1 MSGFQAPR
9 KDGKTMQW
17 KMERYLIPL
26 GFVAAVA
33 IFAFAGWES
42 YRNMTRAAEAMALQK
57 HTYEVSKTLDETI
70 VRLVDAETG
79 QRGYLLTGDE
89 TYLAP
94 YRAAI
99 KNIDQAMSQLK
110 DLTSDNPNQ
119 QKRIQAM
126 EPIIEKKLA
135 ELERTI
141 DLRREKGSIA
151 ANQVVLAG
159 SGKGWMDEIRALAS
173 EMANAESDLLRLRTQ
188 NTDESLAKSSRAIAA
203 GVVVGILLLALC
215 FGLLAREL
223 SERKRA
229 QEALGKSERWFS
241 TTLGSIGDA
250 VIATDINGAVAFLNP
265 VAQSLTGWNLEE
277 ANGKSLD
284 LVFNIV
290 NAETRLSVENPV
302 KKVFREGKVVGLA
315 DHTVLLSKDG
325 REFDIEDSAAP
336 ILTDSKEGFGVVLV
350 FRDITEKKRTEEN
363 TNQQKELLQLI
374 VESIADGVVV
384 ADPNGK
390 FLLFNAAA
398 EHVLGFGATDTE
410 PDQWSDQYGTYLP
423 DAVTLYPPNELPLV
437 RAIRGERVEAVD
449 VFIRNAKV
457 PDGRLLS
464 ITGRPLKDENGTL
477 RGGVVVFHDITVQK
491 RAQEALVSAKDEA
504 ERANKF
510 KDQFLSTMS
519 HELRTP
525 LNAVLGFSDLLA
537 DERYGSLNERQKRY
551 VSNIHSGGQHLLKLI
566 SDILDLSKIEA
577 GRMDLAI
584 QDVPIESAF
593 SEVLSTLRPLA
604 EKKSQTLSQNAQA
617 HLIVRADITR
627 LRQMLMNLAGNAIKF
642 TPEGGRIELEARQAN
657 GQIRI
662 EVRDTGP
669 GIPPEEQK
677 RIFQAFY
684 RLRQSGE
691 ATEGTGL
698 GLAITQRLADLHG
711 SKLGLDSQAG
721 QGSCF
726 YFSLPAGVPT
736 RQLRASEAKV
746 KVSHGEATKVL
757 VIEDDHGSAQV
768 IQSYLTSS
776 GYESLSCEQPQNA
789 AKMVAEFR
797 PDVITLDLLMK
808 PSNGWEVLLQLKRDP
823 LTANIPII
831 VVSIVDQPAIATTLG
846 ADEYLVKPVDKASLL
861 AAVRRCLASNRG
873 APSQRPILVVEDD
886 TPTREV
892 IADLL
897 TAQGYAVTTAADGAQ
912 ARAQVAGALP
922 ELVIL
927 DLILPKVSG
936 FDLLAEWRANSRT
949 ADLPVFVLTSKDL
962 NGQEEQYLRKHAESL
977 FHKQQPWQQ
986 ALTEQLQRV
995 LKNAPVV
1002 NS

>member
-1 MSGFQAPR
+1 MR
-9 KDGKTMQW
+9 W
-17 KMERYLIPL
+17 KMDRYLIPL

-33 IFAFAGWES
+33 IFAFTGWES

-57 HTYEVSKTLDETI
+57 HTYEVSKTLDEMM

-99 KNIDQAMSQLK
+99 KNIDQATSHLK

-126 EPIIEKKLA
+126 EPIIKKKLA

-141 DLRREKGSIA
+141 DLRREKSSIV

-173 EMANAESDLLRLRTQ
+173 EMANAESELLRLRTQ
-188 NTDESLAKSSRAIAA
+188 NTNESLARSSRTIAA
-203 GVVVGILLLALC
+203 GVFVGISVLALC

-223 SERKRA
+223 AERKRA
-229 QEALGKSERWFS
+229 QEALGKSEKWFS

-250 VIATDINGAVAFLNP
+250 VIATDMSGAVTFMNS
-265 VAQSLTGWNLEE
+265 VAQSLTGWSPDD
-277 ANGKSLD
+277 ARGKSME

-290 NAETRLSVENPV
+290 NRDTRQPVENPV
-302 KKVFREGKVVGLA
+302 KKVVRERKIVGLA
-315 DHTVLLSKDG
+315 NHTVLISKNG
-325 REFDIEDSAAP
+325 GEFHIEDSAAP
-336 ILTDSKEGFGVVLV
+336 IVTDSGEDIGVVLV
-350 FRDITEKKRTEEN
+350 FRDATELKRAGEELR
-363 TNQQKELLQLI
+363 QSQERSQLM
-374 VESIADGVVV
+374 VENV
-384 ADPNGK
+384 ADYAILMLDQEGRVVSWNAGAQRIKGYCAEEILGQHFSQFYPREDVERGK
-390 FLLFNAAA
+390 PQHELEVAAA
-398 EHVLGFGATDTE
+398 EGRLVNEGWRVRKDGSTFWANVVITALRDESGSLRGFGKVTRDMTE
-410 PDQWSDQYGTYLP
+410 SKL
-423 DAVTLYPPNELPLV
+423 
-437 RAIRGERVEAVD
+437 
-449 VFIRNAKV
+449 
-457 PDGRLLS
+457 
-464 ITGRPLKDENGTL
+464 
-477 RGGVVVFHDITVQK
+477 
-491 RAQEALVSAKDEA
+491 AQEALVHAKDEA

-551 VSNIHSGGQHLLKLI
+551 VSNIHGGGQHLLKLI

-627 LRQMLMNLAGNAIKF
+627 FRQMLMNLAGNAIKF
-642 TPEGGRIELEARQAN
+642 TPEGGRIELEARQTN

-669 GIPPEEQK
+669 GIPPGEQE

-698 GLAITQRLADLHG
+698 GLAITQRLAELHG

-757 VIEDDHGSAQV
+757 VIEDDRDSAQV

-797 PDVITLDLLMK
+797 PDVITLDLLMT

-823 LTANIPII
+823 RTANIPVIM
-831 VVSIVDQPAIATTLG
+831 VSIVDQPAIATTLG
-846 ADEYLVKPVDKASLL
+846 ADEYLVKPVDKESLL

-892 IADLL
+892 IAELL
-897 TAQGYAVTTAADGAQ
+897 TAQGYPVTTADDGAQ
-912 ARAQVAGALP
+912 ARAQVAAALP

-936 FDLLAEWRANSRT
+936 FDLLAEWRANPRT

-995 LKNAPVV
+995 LKHAPVV

>member
-1 MSGFQAPR
+1 MSNSQALQ
-9 KDGKTMQW
+9 KDGKKMQW
-17 KMERYLIPL
+17 KMERYSIPL

-42 YRNMTRAAEAMALQK
+42 YQNMTRAGEAMALQK
-57 HTYEVSKTLDETI
+57 HTYEVSKTLDETL

-89 TYLAP
+89 AYLAP

-99 KNIDQAMSQLK
+99 KNLDQAMSHLK

-119 QKRIQAM
+119 HKRIQTM
-126 EPIIEKKLA
+126 EPIIGKKLA
-135 ELERTI
+135 ELQNTI

-151 ANQVVLAG
+151 ANQVVVTG

-188 NTDESLAKSSRAIAA
+188 STNESLARSSRTIAA
-203 GVVVGILLLALC
+203 GVVVGISLLALC

-229 QEALGKSERWFS
+229 QEALGKNERWFS

-250 VIATDINGAVAFLNP
+250 VIATDMSGAVTFMNP
-265 VAQSLTGWNLEE
+265 VAQSLTGWSLEE
-277 ANGKSLD
+277 ARSKPMD
-284 LVFNIV
+284 LVFEIV
-290 NAETRLSVENPV
+290 NKDTRRPVENPL
-302 KKVFREGKVVGLA
+302 KKVVRERKVVGLA
-315 DHTVLLSKDG
+315 NHTVLISKNG
-325 REFDIEDSAAP
+325 SEFDIEDSAAP
-336 ILTDSKEGFGVVLV
+336 IVTGAGEDIGVVLV
-350 FRDITEKKRTEEN
+350 FRDVTQLKRAGEELR
-363 TNQQKELLQLI
+363 QSQERLQLM
-374 VESIADGVVV
+374 VENVVDYSILTLDQEGRVVSWNAGAERIKGYRADEILGQHFSKFYPHE
-384 ADPNGK
+384 DSERGK
-390 FLLFNAAA
+390 PQHELEVAAA
-398 EHVLGFGATDTE
+398 EGRSADEGWRVRKDGSTFWANVVITALRDESGALRGF
-410 PDQWSDQYGTYLP
+410 
-423 DAVTLYPPNELPLV
+423 
-437 RAIRGERVEAVD
+437 
-449 VFIRNAKV
+449 AKV
-457 PDGRLLS
+457 TRDMTESKL
-464 ITGRPLKDENGTL
+464 
-477 RGGVVVFHDITVQK
+477 
-491 RAQEALVSAKDEA
+491 AQEALVHAKDEA

-593 SEVLSTLRPLA
+593 SEVLSSLRPLA

-617 HLIVRADITR
+617 QLIVRADITR
-627 LRQMLMNLAGNAIKF
+627 LRQMLVNLAGNAIKF
-642 TPEGGRIELEARQAN
+642 TPEGGRIELEARQTN

-698 GLAITQRLADLHG
+698 GLAITQRLAELHG
-711 SKLGLDSQAG
+711 SKLGLDSQVG

-726 YFSLPAGVPT
+726 YFSLPPGVPT
-736 RQLRASEAKV
+736 RQLRAPEVKV
-746 KVSHGEATKVL
+746 SVSHGEAPKVL
-757 VIEDDHGSAQV
+757 VIEDDRDSAQV

-776 GYESLSCEQPQNA
+776 GYESLSCDQPQNA

-823 LTANIPII
+823 RTANIPVI

-861 AAVRRCLASNRG
+861 AAVRRCLASKRG
-873 APSQRPILVVEDD
+873 APSLRPILIVEDD
-886 TPTREV
+886 TPTREI
-892 IADLL
+892 IAELL
-897 TAQGYAVTTAADGAQ
+897 NAQGYAVTTAVDGAQ
-912 ARAQVAGALP
+912 ARELVAAALP

-927 DLILPKVSG
+927 DLIIPKVSG
-936 FDLLAEWRANSRT
+936 FDLLAEWRANLRT

-962 NGQEEQYLRKHAESL
+962 NGEEEKYLRKHAESL
-977 FHKQQPWQQ
+977 FRKQQPWQQ

-995 LKNAPVV
+995 LKSDPVV

>member
-1 MSGFQAPR
+1 MR
-9 KDGKTMQW
+9 W
-17 KMERYLIPL
+17 KMDRYLIPL
-26 GFVAAVA
+26 GFIAAVA
-33 IFAFAGWES
+33 IFAFTGWES

-57 HTYEVSKTLDETI
+57 HTYEVSKTLDEMM

-99 KNIDQAMSQLK
+99 KNIDQATSHLK

-126 EPIIEKKLA
+126 EPIIKKKLA

-141 DLRREKGSIA
+141 DLRREKSSIV

-173 EMANAESDLLRLRTQ
+173 EMANAESELLRLRTQ
-188 NTDESLAKSSRAIAA
+188 NTNESLARSSRTIAA
-203 GVVVGILLLALC
+203 GVFVGISLLALC

-223 SERKRA
+223 AERKRA
-229 QEALGKSERWFS
+229 QEALGKSEKWFS

-250 VIATDINGAVAFLNP
+250 VIATDMSGAVTFMNS
-265 VAQSLTGWNLEE
+265 VAQSLTGWSPDD
-277 ANGKSLD
+277 ARGKSME

-290 NAETRLSVENPV
+290 NRDTRQPVENPV
-302 KKVFREGKVVGLA
+302 KKVVRERKIVGLA
-315 DHTVLLSKDG
+315 NHTVLISKNG
-325 REFDIEDSAAP
+325 GEFHIEDSAAP
-336 ILTDSKEGFGVVLV
+336 IVTDSGEDIGVVLV
-350 FRDITEKKRTEEN
+350 FRDATELKRAGEELR
-363 TNQQKELLQLI
+363 QSQERSQLM
-374 VESIADGVVV
+374 VENV
-384 ADPNGK
+384 ADYAILMLDQEGRVVSWNAGAQRIKGYCAEEILGQHFSQFYPREDVERGK
-390 FLLFNAAA
+390 PQHELEVAAA
-398 EHVLGFGATDTE
+398 EGRLVNEGWRVRKDGSTFWANVVITALRDESGSLRGFGKVTRDMTE
-410 PDQWSDQYGTYLP
+410 SKL
-423 DAVTLYPPNELPLV
+423 
-437 RAIRGERVEAVD
+437 
-449 VFIRNAKV
+449 
-457 PDGRLLS
+457 
-464 ITGRPLKDENGTL
+464 
-477 RGGVVVFHDITVQK
+477 
-491 RAQEALVSAKDEA
+491 AQEALVHAKDEA

-551 VSNIHSGGQHLLKLI
+551 VSNIHGGGQHLLKLI

-627 LRQMLMNLAGNAIKF
+627 FRQMLMNLAGNAIKF
-642 TPEGGRIELEARQAN
+642 TPEGGRIELEARQTN

-669 GIPPEEQK
+669 GIPPGEQE

-698 GLAITQRLADLHG
+698 GLAITQRLAELHG

-757 VIEDDHGSAQV
+757 VIEDDRDSAQV

-797 PDVITLDLLMK
+797 PDVITLDLLMT

-823 LTANIPII
+823 RTANIPVI

-846 ADEYLVKPVDKASLL
+846 ADEYLVKPVDKESLL

-892 IADLL
+892 IAELL
-897 TAQGYAVTTAADGAQ
+897 TAQGYPVTTADDGAQ
-912 ARAQVAGALP
+912 ARAQVAAALP

-936 FDLLAEWRANSRT
+936 FDLLAEWRANPRT

-995 LKNAPVV
+995 LKHAPVV

>member
-1 MSGFQAPR
+1 MR
-9 KDGKTMQW
+9 W
-17 KMERYLIPL
+17 KMDRYLIPL

-33 IFAFAGWES
+33 IFAFTGWES

-57 HTYEVSKTLDETI
+57 HTYEVSKTLDEMM

-99 KNIDQAMSQLK
+99 KNIDQATSHLK

-126 EPIIEKKLA
+126 EPIIKKKLA

-141 DLRREKGSIA
+141 DLRREKSSIV

-173 EMANAESDLLRLRTQ
+173 EMANAESELLRLRTQ
-188 NTDESLAKSSRAIAA
+188 NTNESLARSSRTIAA
-203 GVVVGILLLALC
+203 GVFVGISVLALC

-223 SERKRA
+223 AERKRA
-229 QEALGKSERWFS
+229 QEALGKSEKWFS

-250 VIATDINGAVAFLNP
+250 VIATDMSGAVTFMNS
-265 VAQSLTGWNLEE
+265 VAQSLTGWSPDD
-277 ANGKSLD
+277 ARGKSME

-290 NAETRLSVENPV
+290 NRDTRQPVENPV
-302 KKVFREGKVVGLA
+302 KKVVRERKIVGLA
-315 DHTVLLSKDG
+315 NHTVLISKNG
-325 REFDIEDSAAP
+325 GEFHIEDSAAP
-336 ILTDSKEGFGVVLV
+336 IVTDSGEDIGVVLV
-350 FRDITEKKRTEEN
+350 FRDATELKRAGEELR
-363 TNQQKELLQLI
+363 QSQERSQLM
-374 VESIADGVVV
+374 VENV
-384 ADPNGK
+384 ADYAILMLDQEGRVVSWNAGAQRIKGYCAEEILGQHFSQFYPREDVERGK
-390 FLLFNAAA
+390 PQHELEVAAA
-398 EHVLGFGATDTE
+398 EGRLVNEGWRVRKDGSTFWANVVITALRDESGSLRGFGKVTRDMTE
-410 PDQWSDQYGTYLP
+410 SKL
-423 DAVTLYPPNELPLV
+423 
-437 RAIRGERVEAVD
+437 
-449 VFIRNAKV
+449 
-457 PDGRLLS
+457 
-464 ITGRPLKDENGTL
+464 
-477 RGGVVVFHDITVQK
+477 
-491 RAQEALVSAKDEA
+491 AQEALVHAKDEA

-551 VSNIHSGGQHLLKLI
+551 VSNIHGGGQHLLKLI

-627 LRQMLMNLAGNAIKF
+627 FRQMLMNLAGNAIKF
-642 TPEGGRIELEARQAN
+642 TPEGGRIELEARQTN

-669 GIPPEEQK
+669 GIPPGEQE

-698 GLAITQRLADLHG
+698 GLAITQRLAELHG

-757 VIEDDHGSAQV
+757 VIEDDRDSAQV

-797 PDVITLDLLMK
+797 PDVITLDLLMT

-823 LTANIPII
+823 RTANIPVI

-846 ADEYLVKPVDKASLL
+846 ADEYLVKPVDKESLL

-892 IADLL
+892 IAELL
-897 TAQGYAVTTAADGAQ
+897 TAQGYPVTTADDGAQ
-912 ARAQVAGALP
+912 ARAQVAAALP

-936 FDLLAEWRANSRT
+936 FDLLAEWRANPRT

-995 LKNAPVV
+995 LKHAPVV

>member
-1 MSGFQAPR
+1 M
-9 KDGKTMQW
+9 D
-17 KMERYLIPL
+17 RYLIPL

-33 IFAFAGWES
+33 IFAFTGWES

-57 HTYEVSKTLDETI
+57 HTYEVSKTLDEMM

-99 KNIDQAMSQLK
+99 KNIDQATSHLK

-126 EPIIEKKLA
+126 EPIIKKKLA

-141 DLRREKGSIA
+141 DLRREKSSIV

-173 EMANAESDLLRLRTQ
+173 EMANAESELLRLRTQ
-188 NTDESLAKSSRAIAA
+188 NTNESLARSSRTIAA
-203 GVVVGILLLALC
+203 GVFVGISVLALC

-223 SERKRA
+223 AERKRA
-229 QEALGKSERWFS
+229 QEALGKSEKWFS

-250 VIATDINGAVAFLNP
+250 VIATDMSGAVTFMNS
-265 VAQSLTGWNLEE
+265 VAQSLTGWSPDD
-277 ANGKSLD
+277 ARGKSME

-290 NAETRLSVENPV
+290 NRDTRQPVENPV
-302 KKVFREGKVVGLA
+302 KKVVRERKIVGLA
-315 DHTVLLSKDG
+315 NHTVLISKNG
-325 REFDIEDSAAP
+325 GEFHIEDSAAP
-336 ILTDSKEGFGVVLV
+336 IVTDSGEDIGVVLV
-350 FRDITEKKRTEEN
+350 FRDATELKRAGEELR
-363 TNQQKELLQLI
+363 QSQERSQLM
-374 VESIADGVVV
+374 VENV
-384 ADPNGK
+384 ADYAILMLDQEGRVVSWNAGAQRIKGYCAEEILGQHFSQFYPREDVERGK
-390 FLLFNAAA
+390 PQHELEVAAA
-398 EHVLGFGATDTE
+398 EGRLVNEGWRVRKDGSTFWANVVITALRDESGSLRGFGKVTRDMTE
-410 PDQWSDQYGTYLP
+410 SKL
-423 DAVTLYPPNELPLV
+423 
-437 RAIRGERVEAVD
+437 
-449 VFIRNAKV
+449 
-457 PDGRLLS
+457 
-464 ITGRPLKDENGTL
+464 
-477 RGGVVVFHDITVQK
+477 
-491 RAQEALVSAKDEA
+491 AQEALVHAKDEA

-551 VSNIHSGGQHLLKLI
+551 VSNIHGGGQHLLKLI

-627 LRQMLMNLAGNAIKF
+627 FRQMLMNLAGNAIKF
-642 TPEGGRIELEARQAN
+642 TPEGGRIELEARQTN

-669 GIPPEEQK
+669 GIPPGEQE

-698 GLAITQRLADLHG
+698 GLAITQRLAELHG

-757 VIEDDHGSAQV
+757 VIEDDRDSAQV

-797 PDVITLDLLMK
+797 PDVITLDLLMT

-823 LTANIPII
+823 RTANIPVIM
-831 VVSIVDQPAIATTLG
+831 VSIVDQPAIATTLG
-846 ADEYLVKPVDKASLL
+846 ADEYLVKPVDKESLL

-892 IADLL
+892 IAELL
-897 TAQGYAVTTAADGAQ
+897 TAQGYPVTTADDGAQ
-912 ARAQVAGALP
+912 ARAQVAAALP

-936 FDLLAEWRANSRT
+936 FDLLAEWRANPRT

-995 LKNAPVV
+995 LKHAPVV

>member
-1 MSGFQAPR
+1 M
-9 KDGKTMQW
+9 D
-17 KMERYLIPL
+17 RYLIPL

-33 IFAFAGWES
+33 IFAFTGWES

-57 HTYEVSKTLDETI
+57 HTYEVSKTLDEMM

-99 KNIDQAMSQLK
+99 KNIDQATSHLK

-126 EPIIEKKLA
+126 EPIIKKKLA

-141 DLRREKGSIA
+141 DLRREKSSIV

-173 EMANAESDLLRLRTQ
+173 EMANAESELLRLRTQ
-188 NTDESLAKSSRAIAA
+188 NTNESLARSSRTIAA
-203 GVVVGILLLALC
+203 GVFVGISVLALC

-223 SERKRA
+223 AERKRA
-229 QEALGKSERWFS
+229 QEALGKSEKWFS

-250 VIATDINGAVAFLNP
+250 VIATDMSGAVTFMNS
-265 VAQSLTGWNLEE
+265 VAQSLTGWSPDD
-277 ANGKSLD
+277 ARGKSME

-290 NAETRLSVENPV
+290 NRDTRQPVENPV
-302 KKVFREGKVVGLA
+302 KKVVRERKIVGLA
-315 DHTVLLSKDG
+315 NHTVLISKNG
-325 REFDIEDSAAP
+325 GEFHIEDSAAP
-336 ILTDSKEGFGVVLV
+336 IVTDSGEDIGVVLV
-350 FRDITEKKRTEEN
+350 FRDATELKRAGEELR
-363 TNQQKELLQLI
+363 QSQERSQLM
-374 VESIADGVVV
+374 VENV
-384 ADPNGK
+384 ADYAILMLDQEGRVVSWNAGAQRIKGYCAEEILGQHFSQFYPREDVERGK
-390 FLLFNAAA
+390 PQHELEVAAA
-398 EHVLGFGATDTE
+398 EGRLVNEGWRVRKDGSTFWANVVITALRDESGSLRGFGKVTRDMTE
-410 PDQWSDQYGTYLP
+410 SKL
-423 DAVTLYPPNELPLV
+423 
-437 RAIRGERVEAVD
+437 
-449 VFIRNAKV
+449 
-457 PDGRLLS
+457 
-464 ITGRPLKDENGTL
+464 
-477 RGGVVVFHDITVQK
+477 
-491 RAQEALVSAKDEA
+491 AQEALVHAKDEA

-551 VSNIHSGGQHLLKLI
+551 VSNIHGGGQHLLKLI

-627 LRQMLMNLAGNAIKF
+627 FRQMLMNLAGNAIKF
-642 TPEGGRIELEARQAN
+642 TPEGGRIELEARQTN

-669 GIPPEEQK
+669 GIPPGEQE

-698 GLAITQRLADLHG
+698 GLAITQRLAELHG

-757 VIEDDHGSAQV
+757 VIEDDRDSAQV

-797 PDVITLDLLMK
+797 PDVITLDLLMT

-823 LTANIPII
+823 RTANIPVI

-846 ADEYLVKPVDKASLL
+846 ADEYLVKPVDKESLL

-892 IADLL
+892 IAELL
-897 TAQGYAVTTAADGAQ
+897 TAQGYPVTTADDGAQ
-912 ARAQVAGALP
+912 ARAQVAAALP

-936 FDLLAEWRANSRT
+936 FDLLAEWRANPRT

-995 LKNAPVV
+995 LKHAPVV